1 MTRERD
7 RAEAG
12 LPARV
17 GRASAR
23 VRPQAVP
30 RWHGGDVGVLGPTG
44 LLALQRSAGNRAVG
58 DLLAFTDTED
68 TAAEPAPAEPAP
80 TAPAVTPI
88 GPAPVAFGPP
98 GGLGGDARGGRE
110 LGSTDL
116 VSAPIPQARIRRE
129 GGPPGWQGRL
139 EPEEPVPPTID
150 ARAPL
155 PGVYDFPARTGGP
168 PRKLLVTEAASAAV
182 TAGEQEHTND
192 IAVAHRLA
200 YGAAA
205 AAINRV
211 AAQPV
216 KEAPDVREGY
226 RLWHVDLNAALPPA
240 LRFPA
245 EERPGSHWAQVFRRL
260 YELTL
265 DRDARGWHT
274 MRMTTTTAEERRE
287 HGVPAGVDF
296 DKVSPDTSGI
306 GREGSEAR
314 AAAAVPG
321 LEGAGP

>member
-1 MTRERD
+1 MNRERD
-7 RAEAG
+7 AG
-12 LPARV
+12 TAGRMPAGG
-17 GRASAR
+17 GRARAR
-23 VRPQAVP
+23 GRPVAVP
-30 RWHGGDVGVLGPTG
+30 RWHGGDVGALGPTA

-58 DLLAFTDTED
+58 DLLAFTGTED
-68 TAAEPAPAEPAP
+68 APAVPAPA
-80 TAPAVTPI
+80 APAVTVAPI
-88 GPAPVAFGPP
+88 GPAPAAFGPP
-98 GGLGGDARGGRE
+98 AGLGGHARGGRE

-116 VSAPIPQARIRRE
+116 VSAPVPQARIRRE

-139 EPEEPVPPTID
+139 EPEQPVPPTID
-150 ARAPL
+150 SRAPL
-155 PGVYDFPARTGGP
+155 PGVYDFPARPGGP

-192 IAVAHRLA
+192 IAVAHRLV

-226 RLWHVDLNAALPPA
+226 RLWQVDLNAALPPA
-240 LRFPA
+240 LRFPS

-274 MRMTTTTAEERRE
+274 MGMVTTTAAERQE

-296 DKVSPDTSGI
+296 DKVSPNTSGI

>member
-1 MTRERD
+1 
-7 RAEAG
+7 
-12 LPARV
+12 
-17 GRASAR
+17 
-23 VRPQAVP
+23 
-30 RWHGGDVGVLGPTG
+30 
-44 LLALQRSAGNRAVG
+44 
-58 DLLAFTDTED
+58 
-68 TAAEPAPAEPAP
+68 
-80 TAPAVTPI
+80 
-88 GPAPVAFGPP
+88 
-98 GGLGGDARGGRE
+98 
-110 LGSTDL
+110 
-116 VSAPIPQARIRRE
+116 
-129 GGPPGWQGRL
+129 
-139 EPEEPVPPTID
+139 
-150 ARAPL
+150 
-155 PGVYDFPARTGGP
+155 VYDFPARPGGP

-192 IAVAHRLA
+192 IAVAHRLV

-226 RLWHVDLNAALPPA
+226 RLWQVDLNAALPPA
-240 LRFPA
+240 LRFPS

-274 MRMTTTTAEERRE
+274 MGMVTTTAAERQE

-296 DKVSPDTSGI
+296 DKVSPNTSGI